1 MKSSV
6 TKRMVPIIVV
16 ILAAVFLVNNIMSIQ
31 MLKNEVKE
39 QWMMDD
45 YKLVAAYGQELTD
58 LGYDSTEEYQ
68 MFVDRIN
75 DTGDY
80 NYVVY
85 MENVDGKV
93 VAIAHSNPDRV
104 GIVLEDA
111 GSIKAVNEG
120 MTYMGY
126 YTDQVSGK
134 ETIDLLVPV
143 SDKNGAQKG
152 ALNIGVPA
160 DDATLSSILV
170 TTIGKLCAVSI
181 ILAVIVI
188 ILLIVGVR
196 LMLLAPISALAP
208 EIQQMAQ
215 YNLTMK
221 NRTLIE
227 RYAKRPDEIGLI
239 STSFLNMQEKLTAM
253 IANIHD
259 VAEKM
264 MGQSEELSGICTEV
278 SDSSSQLSK
287 TVEDVAAGATTQA
300 QQTTEGSVQVGKL
313 SDLIENV
320 EENMGRLFEAAGSV
334 ETIEHQ
340 GVEVL
345 DVLVDKTSA
354 NNENSKLVH
363 RVMEETSGQADKIKG
378 ASEQIRGIASQT
390 NLLALNAS
398 IEAARA
404 GEAGRGFAVVATEI
418 GNLAQET
425 NLLTNEIEAVVHEL
439 LDKMKEAVENIALME
454 QTTVEQSESV
464 EQTRSK
470 FEEITST
477 ILQMEQKCNVLA
489 DSTKEMKESRKNIID
504 VINDLSALSEENAAC
519 MEEASASVNLQNTSI
534 TKLATSGQEVAV
546 LAEAL
551 NQEIAK
557 FTIA

>member
-16 ILAAVFLVNNIMSIQ
+16 ILAAIFLANNIMSVQ

-45 YKLVAAYGQELTD
+45 YKLVAAYGQEMTD

-152 ALNIGVPA
+152 ALNIGIPA

-170 TTIGKLCAVSI
+170 TTIGKLSAVSI

-188 ILLIVGVR
+188 ILLIVGIR

-551 NQEIAK
+551 NQEIEK

>member
-16 ILAAVFLVNNIMSIQ
+16 ILVVVFLANNIMSVQ

-152 ALNIGVPA
+152 ALNIGIPA

-170 TTIGKLCAVSI
+170 TTIGKLSAVSI

-188 ILLIVGVR
+188 ILLIVGIR

-363 RVMEETSGQADKIKG
+363 KVMEETSGQADKIKG

-425 NLLTNEIEAVVHEL
+425 NLLTNEIEKVVHEL
-439 LDKMKEAVENIALME
+439 LDKMKEAVDNIALME

-551 NQEIAK
+551 NQEIEK

>member
-188 ILLIVGVR
+188 ILLIVGIR

>member
-16 ILAAVFLVNNIMSIQ
+16 ILAAVFLANNIMSVQ

-45 YKLVAAYGQELTD
+45 YKLVAAYGQEMTD

-152 ALNIGVPA
+152 ALNIGIPA

-170 TTIGKLCAVSI
+170 TTIGKLSAVSI

-188 ILLIVGVR
+188 ILLIVGIR

-264 MGQSEELSGICTEV
+264 MGQSEELSRICTEV

-334 ETIEHQ
+334 GTIEHQ

-551 NQEIAK
+551 NQEIEK

>member
-16 ILAAVFLVNNIMSIQ
+16 ILVVVFLANNIMSVQ

-45 YKLVAAYGQELTD
+45 YKLVAAYGQEMTD

-134 ETIDLLVPV
+134 ETIDLIVPV

-170 TTIGKLCAVSI
+170 TTIGKLSAVSI

-188 ILLIVGVR
+188 ILLIVGIR

-454 QTTVEQSESV
+454 QTTVEQNESV

-519 MEEASASVNLQNTSI
+519 MEEAAASVNLQNTSI

>member
-16 ILAAVFLVNNIMSIQ
+16 ILAAVFLANNIMSVQ

-45 YKLVAAYGQELTD
+45 YKLVAAYGQEMTD

-152 ALNIGVPA
+152 ALNIGIPA

-170 TTIGKLCAVSI
+170 TTIGKLSAVSI

-188 ILLIVGVR
+188 ILLIVGIR

-208 EIQQMAQ
+208 EIQQMAR

-264 MGQSEELSGICTEV
+264 MGQSEELSRICTEV

-551 NQEIAK
+551 NQEIEK

>member
-16 ILAAVFLVNNIMSIQ
+16 ILVVVFLANNIMSVQ

-45 YKLVAAYGQELTD
+45 YKLVAAYGQEMTD

-134 ETIDLLVPV
+134 ETIDLIVPV

-188 ILLIVGVR
+188 ILLIVGIR

>member
-188 ILLIVGVR
+188 ILLMVGIR

>member
-16 ILAAVFLVNNIMSIQ
+16 ILAAVFLANNIMSVQ

-45 YKLVAAYGQELTD
+45 YKLVAAYGQEMTD

-152 ALNIGVPA
+152 ALNIGIPA

-170 TTIGKLCAVSI
+170 TTIGKLSAVSI

-188 ILLIVGVR
+188 ILLIVGIR

-221 NRTLIE
+221 NWTLIE

-334 ETIEHQ
+334 EAIEHQ

-425 NLLTNEIEAVVHEL
+425 NLLTNEIETVVHEL

-551 NQEIAK
+551 NQEIEK

>member
-16 ILAAVFLVNNIMSIQ
+16 ILAAVFLANNIMSVQ

-45 YKLVAAYGQELTD
+45 YKLVAAYGQEMTD

-152 ALNIGVPA
+152 ALNIGIPA

-170 TTIGKLCAVSI
+170 TTIGKLSAVSI

-188 ILLIVGVR
+188 ILLIVGIR

-264 MGQSEELSGICTEV
+264 MGQSEELSRICTEV

-551 NQEIAK
+551 NQEIEK

>member
-16 ILAAVFLVNNIMSIQ
+16 ILATVFLANNIMSVQ

-45 YKLVAAYGQELTD
+45 YKLVAAYGQEMTD

-68 MFVDRIN
+68 TFVDRIN

-152 ALNIGVPA
+152 ALNIGIPA

-170 TTIGKLCAVSI
+170 TTIGKLSAVSI

-188 ILLIVGVR
+188 ILLIVGIR

-551 NQEIAK
+551 NQEIEK

>member
-104 GIVLEDA
+104 GIVLEDG

-188 ILLIVGVR
+188 ILLIVGIR

-519 MEEASASVNLQNTSI
+519 MEEAAASVNLQNTSI

>member
-16 ILAAVFLVNNIMSIQ
+16 ILVVVFLANNIMSVQ

-45 YKLVAAYGQELTD
+45 YKLVAAYGQEMTD

-134 ETIDLLVPV
+134 ETIDLIVPV

-170 TTIGKLCAVSI
+170 TTIGKLSAVSI

-188 ILLIVGVR
+188 ILLIVGIR

-334 ETIEHQ
+334 ETIEQQ

-551 NQEIAK
+551 NQEIEK

>member
-16 ILAAVFLVNNIMSIQ
+16 ILAAVFLANNIMSVQ

-45 YKLVAAYGQELTD
+45 YKLVAAYGQEMTD

-134 ETIDLLVPV
+134 ETIDLIVPV

-170 TTIGKLCAVSI
+170 TTIGKLSAVSI

-188 ILLIVGVR
+188 ILLIVGIR

-551 NQEIAK
+551 NQEIEK

>member
-16 ILAAVFLVNNIMSIQ
+16 ILVVVFLANNIMSVQ

-152 ALNIGVPA
+152 ALNIGIPA

-170 TTIGKLCAVSI
+170 TTIGKLSAVSI

-188 ILLIVGVR
+188 ILLIVGIR

-363 RVMEETSGQADKIKG
+363 KVMEETSGQADKIKG

-551 NQEIAK
+551 NQEIEK

>member
-16 ILAAVFLVNNIMSIQ
+16 ILAAVFLANNIMSVQ

-152 ALNIGVPA
+152 ALNIGIPA

-170 TTIGKLCAVSI
+170 TTIGKLSAVSI

-188 ILLIVGVR
+188 ILLIVGIR

-551 NQEIAK
+551 NQEIEK

>member
-16 ILAAVFLVNNIMSIQ
+16 ILAAVFLVNNMMSIQ

-188 ILLIVGVR
+188 ILLIVGIR

>member
-16 ILAAVFLVNNIMSIQ
+16 ILAAVFLANNIMSVQ

-45 YKLVAAYGQELTD
+45 YKLVAAYGQEMTD

-93 VAIAHSNPDRV
+93 VAIAHSNPDRA
-104 GIVLEDA
+104 GIVLEDE

-170 TTIGKLCAVSI
+170 TTIGKLSAVSI

-188 ILLIVGVR
+188 ILLIVGIR

-264 MGQSEELSGICTEV
+264 MGQSEELSRICTEV

-425 NLLTNEIEAVVHEL
+425 NLLTNEIETVVHEL

-551 NQEIAK
+551 NQEIEK

>member
-16 ILAAVFLVNNIMSIQ
+16 ILAAVFLANNIMSVQ

-45 YKLVAAYGQELTD
+45 YKLVAAYGQEMTD

-152 ALNIGVPA
+152 ALNIGIPA

-170 TTIGKLCAVSI
+170 TTIGKLSAVSI

-188 ILLIVGVR
+188 ILLIVGIR

-334 ETIEHQ
+334 ETIEQQ
-340 GVEVL
+340 GVQVL
-345 DVLVDKTSA
+345 DVLVDKTTA

-363 RVMEETSGQADKIKG
+363 KVMEETSGQADKIKG

-551 NQEIAK
+551 NQEIEK

>member
-16 ILAAVFLVNNIMSIQ
+16 ILAAVFLANNIMSVQ

-45 YKLVAAYGQELTD
+45 YKLVAAYGQEMTD

-152 ALNIGVPA
+152 ALNIGIPA

-170 TTIGKLCAVSI
+170 TTIGKLSAVSI

-188 ILLIVGVR
+188 ILLIVGIR

-334 ETIEHQ
+334 ETIEQQ

-551 NQEIAK
+551 NQEIEK

>member
-16 ILAAVFLVNNIMSIQ
+16 ILVVVFLANNIMSVQ

-45 YKLVAAYGQELTD
+45 YKLVAAYGQEMTD
-58 LGYDSTEEYQ
+58 LGDDSTEEYQ

-134 ETIDLLVPV
+134 ETIDLIVPV

-170 TTIGKLCAVSI
+170 TTIGKLSAVSI

-188 ILLIVGVR
+188 ILLIVGIR

-334 ETIEHQ
+334 ETIEQQ
-340 GVEVL
+340 GVEEL

-551 NQEIAK
+551 NQEIEK

>member
-16 ILAAVFLVNNIMSIQ
+16 ILVVVFLANNIMSVQ

-45 YKLVAAYGQELTD
+45 YKLVAAYGQEMTD

-134 ETIDLLVPV
+134 ETIDLIVPV

-170 TTIGKLCAVSI
+170 TTIGKLSAVSI

-188 ILLIVGVR
+188 ILLIVGIR

-439 LDKMKEAVENIALME
+439 LDKMKEAVGNIALME

-519 MEEASASVNLQNTSI
+519 MEEAAASVNLQNTSI

>member
-16 ILAAVFLVNNIMSIQ
+16 ILVVVFLANNIMSVQ

-152 ALNIGVPA
+152 ALNIGIPA

-170 TTIGKLCAVSI
+170 TTIGKLSAVSI

-188 ILLIVGVR
+188 ILLIVGIR

-334 ETIEHQ
+334 ETIEQQ
-340 GVEVL
+340 GVQVL

-363 RVMEETSGQADKIKG
+363 KVMEETSGQADKIKG

-439 LDKMKEAVENIALME
+439 LDKMKEAVDNIALME

-477 ILQMEQKCNVLA
+477 ILQMEQKCNILA
-489 DSTKEMKESRKNIID
+489 DSTKEMKESRKSIID

-551 NQEIAK
+551 NQEIEK

>member
-1 MKSSV
+1 M
-6 TKRMVPIIVV
+6 
-16 ILAAVFLVNNIMSIQ
+16 
-31 MLKNEVKE
+31 
-39 QWMMDD
+39 
-45 YKLVAAYGQELTD
+45 
-58 LGYDSTEEYQ
+58 
-68 MFVDRIN
+68 
-75 DTGDY
+75 
-80 NYVVY
+80 
-85 MENVDGKV
+85 
-93 VAIAHSNPDRV
+93 
-104 GIVLEDA
+104 
-111 GSIKAVNEG
+111 
-120 MTYMGY
+120 
-126 YTDQVSGK
+126 
-134 ETIDLLVPV
+134 
-143 SDKNGAQKG
+143 
-152 ALNIGVPA
+152 NIGIPA

-170 TTIGKLCAVSI
+170 TTIGKLSAVSI

-188 ILLIVGVR
+188 ILLIVGIR

-264 MGQSEELSGICTEV
+264 MGQSEELSRICTEV

-363 RVMEETSGQADKIKG
+363 R
-378 ASEQIRGIASQT
+378 
-390 NLLALNAS
+390 
-398 IEAARA
+398 
-404 GEAGRGFAVVATEI
+404 
-418 GNLAQET
+418 
-425 NLLTNEIEAVVHEL
+425 
-439 LDKMKEAVENIALME
+439 
-454 QTTVEQSESV
+454 
-464 EQTRSK
+464 
-470 FEEITST
+470 
-477 ILQMEQKCNVLA
+477 
-489 DSTKEMKESRKNIID
+489 
-504 VINDLSALSEENAAC
+504 
-519 MEEASASVNLQNTSI
+519 
-534 TKLATSGQEVAV
+534 
-546 LAEAL
+546 
-551 NQEIAK
+551 
-557 FTIA
+557 

>member
-16 ILAAVFLVNNIMSIQ
+16 ILVVVFLANNIMSVQ

-45 YKLVAAYGQELTD
+45 YKLVAAYGQEMTD

-134 ETIDLLVPV
+134 ETIDLIVPV

-170 TTIGKLCAVSI
+170 TTIGKLSAVSI

-188 ILLIVGVR
+188 ILLIVGIR

-253 IANIHD
+253 IANIHN

-519 MEEASASVNLQNTSI
+519 MEEAAASVNLQNTSI

>member
-16 ILAAVFLVNNIMSIQ
+16 ILAAVFLANNIMSVQ

-45 YKLVAAYGQELTD
+45 YKLVAAYGQEMTD

-152 ALNIGVPA
+152 ALNIGIPA

-170 TTIGKLCAVSI
+170 TTIGKLSAVSI

-188 ILLIVGVR
+188 ILLIVGIR

-264 MGQSEELSGICTEV
+264 MGESEELSGICTEV

-551 NQEIAK
+551 NQEIEK

>member
-16 ILAAVFLVNNIMSIQ
+16 ILAAVFLANNIMSVQ

-45 YKLVAAYGQELTD
+45 YKLVAAYGQEMTD

-93 VAIAHSNPDRV
+93 VAVAHSNPDRV

-152 ALNIGVPA
+152 ALNIGIPA

-170 TTIGKLCAVSI
+170 TTIGKLSAVSI

-188 ILLIVGVR
+188 ILLIVGIR

-551 NQEIAK
+551 NQEIEK

>member
-16 ILAAVFLVNNIMSIQ
+16 ILAAVFLANNIMSVQ

-170 TTIGKLCAVSI
+170 TTIGKLSAVSI

-188 ILLIVGVR
+188 ILLIVGIR

-551 NQEIAK
+551 NQEIEK

>member
-16 ILAAVFLVNNIMSIQ
+16 ILAAVFLANNIMSVQ

-45 YKLVAAYGQELTD
+45 YKLVAAYGQEMTD

-152 ALNIGVPA
+152 ALNIGIPA

-170 TTIGKLCAVSI
+170 TTIGKLSAVSI

-188 ILLIVGVR
+188 ILLIVGIR

-551 NQEIAK
+551 NQEIEK

>member
-6 TKRMVPIIVV
+6 TKRLVPIIVV
-16 ILAAVFLVNNIMSIQ
+16 ILAVVFLANNIMSIQ

-45 YKLVAAYGQELTD
+45 YKLVAAYGEELTD
-58 LGYDSTEEYQ
+58 FGYSSTEEYQ
-68 MFVDRIN
+68 AFVDRIN
-75 DTGDY
+75 DSGDY

-93 VAIAHSNPDRV
+93 VAVAHSNPDRI
-104 GIVLEDA
+104 GIVLEDE

-120 MTYMGY
+120 VSYMGY

-143 SDKNGAQKG
+143 SDKDGVQKG

-160 DDATLSSILV
+160 DDATLSNILV
-170 TTIGKLCAVSI
+170 TTIGKLSAVSA

-188 ILLIVGVR
+188 IILIVAIR

-208 EIQQMAQ
+208 EIEQMAE

-253 IANIHD
+253 ITNIHD

-278 SDSSSQLSK
+278 SDSSTQLSK

-334 ETIEHQ
+334 ETIEQQ

-345 DVLVDKTSA
+345 DVLVDKTSV

-404 GEAGRGFAVVATEI
+404 GDAGRGFAVVATEI

-425 NLLTNEIEAVVHEL
+425 NLLTNEIEKIVHEL
-439 LDKMKEAVENIALME
+439 LDKMKEAVDNIALME

-489 DSTKEMKESRKNIID
+489 DSTKEMKESRKSIID

-519 MEEASASVNLQNTSI
+519 MEEASASVNLQNASI

-546 LAEAL
+546 LAESL

>member
-16 ILAAVFLVNNIMSIQ
+16 ILVVVFLANNIMSVQ

-45 YKLVAAYGQELTD
+45 YKLVAAYGQEMTD

-134 ETIDLLVPV
+134 ETIDLIVPV

-170 TTIGKLCAVSI
+170 TTIGKLSAVSI

-188 ILLIVGVR
+188 ILLIVGIR

-345 DVLVDKTSA
+345 DVLVYKTSA

-519 MEEASASVNLQNTSI
+519 MEEAAASVNLQNTSI

>member
-1 MKSSV
+1 M
-6 TKRMVPIIVV
+6 
-16 ILAAVFLVNNIMSIQ
+16 
-31 MLKNEVKE
+31 
-39 QWMMDD
+39 
-45 YKLVAAYGQELTD
+45 
-58 LGYDSTEEYQ
+58 
-68 MFVDRIN
+68 
-75 DTGDY
+75 
-80 NYVVY
+80 
-85 MENVDGKV
+85 
-93 VAIAHSNPDRV
+93 
-104 GIVLEDA
+104 
-111 GSIKAVNEG
+111 
-120 MTYMGY
+120 
-126 YTDQVSGK
+126 
-134 ETIDLLVPV
+134 
-143 SDKNGAQKG
+143 
-152 ALNIGVPA
+152 
-160 DDATLSSILV
+160 
-170 TTIGKLCAVSI
+170 
-181 ILAVIVI
+181 
-188 ILLIVGVR
+188 
-196 LMLLAPISALAP
+196 
-208 EIQQMAQ
+208 
-215 YNLTMK
+215 
-221 NRTLIE
+221 
-227 RYAKRPDEIGLI
+227 
-239 STSFLNMQEKLTAM
+239 
-253 IANIHD
+253 
-259 VAEKM
+259 
-264 MGQSEELSGICTEV
+264 
-278 SDSSSQLSK
+278 
-287 TVEDVAAGATTQA
+287 
-300 QQTTEGSVQVGKL
+300 QVGKL

-551 NQEIAK
+551 NQEIEK

>member
-16 ILAAVFLVNNIMSIQ
+16 ILAAVFLTNNIMSVQ

-45 YKLVAAYGQELTD
+45 YKLVAAYGQEMTD

-152 ALNIGVPA
+152 ALNIGIPA

-170 TTIGKLCAVSI
+170 TTIGKLSAVSI

-188 ILLIVGVR
+188 ILLIVGIR

-551 NQEIAK
+551 NQEIEK

>member
-16 ILAAVFLVNNIMSIQ
+16 ILVVVFLANNIMSVQ

-152 ALNIGVPA
+152 ALNIGIPA

-170 TTIGKLCAVSI
+170 TTIGKLSAVSI

-188 ILLIVGVR
+188 ILLIVGIR

-334 ETIEHQ
+334 ETIEQQ
-340 GVEVL
+340 GVQVL

-363 RVMEETSGQADKIKG
+363 KVMEETSGQADKIKG

-551 NQEIAK
+551 NQEIEK